1 MIKSYVGG
9 IGSGKSI
16 SLIKEIVDRDRKS
29 YTNFK
34 LYNLKNY
41 ERLKVQ
47 NLVKQVKEK
56 ETGKIRYMVNYDYW
70 DKQLKKDTG
79 FDIYIDEIHNI
90 ANSRTGQKK
99 LNLGLNMW
107 VAQVRKVLQGNES
120 NNLNYCTQRPMA
132 VDIGWRDLTH
142 AWIVCEKKELPIQI
156 ETELYNKKK
165 VKINTVIVFRKYF
178 DSLKR
183 CLEYMQFGVDRS
195 FKKDKFI
202 ANMYYK
208 YYNTTELITF
218 SDKYI

>member
-90 ANSRTGQKK
+90 ANSRTGQK
-99 LNLGLNMW
+99 
-107 VAQVRKVLQGNES
+107 
-120 NNLNYCTQRPMA
+120 
-132 VDIGWRDLTH
+132 
-142 AWIVCEKKELPIQI
+142 
-156 ETELYNKKK
+156 
-165 VKINTVIVFRKYF
+165 
-178 DSLKR
+178 SL
-183 CLEYMQFGVDRS
+183 
-195 FKKDKFI
+195 I
-202 ANMYYK
+202 
-208 YYNTTELITF
+208 
-218 SDKYI
+218 